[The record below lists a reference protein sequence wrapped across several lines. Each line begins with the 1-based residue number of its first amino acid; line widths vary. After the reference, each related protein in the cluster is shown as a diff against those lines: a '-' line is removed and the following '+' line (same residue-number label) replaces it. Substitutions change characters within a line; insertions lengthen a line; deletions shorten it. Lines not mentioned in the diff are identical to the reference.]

1 MVSNY
6 ENKRKTLKLVIMK
19 MKKTLIIQFFLII
32 NLFLNAQEFYTIYQV
47 KDTLTKYEN
56 AFEAF
61 SKLNLYKIPISKFRQ
76 DSFLLNKSYELFN
89 IGEYYK
95 YVYKKRQKEELKS
108 LKKDP
113 YRKRSNIMFFLKCDH
128 TSKILDSIMNDTI
141 LTKLYLDSANNYIFR
156 LDSIEVYKYQY
167 KTTEHKYI
175 TFHSILKTQRGY
187 DTIRAYYDRYYKNSL
202 NFYEPVLIALI
213 NMGDPEV
220 LGKYD
225 SVLTEKINNKT
236 LTWNDYTHIHDFDVP
251 FMYQT
256 YARLLFYDEIVDG
269 YQLNVFIT
277 DYNFPVIYYEVQ
289 DSVLKKI
296 ELKKDKNGNKKYKFV
311 LPIEEIAKY
320 FLGFVDYWEKKEGK
334 PTIKYAQKKK

>member
-1 MVSNY
+1 
-6 ENKRKTLKLVIMK
+6 
-19 MKKTLIIQFFLII
+19 
-32 NLFLNAQEFYTIYQV
+32 
-47 KDTLTKYEN
+47 
-56 AFEAF
+56 
-61 SKLNLYKIPISKFRQ
+61 
-76 DSFLLNKSYELFN
+76 
-89 IGEYYK
+89 
-95 YVYKKRQKEELKS
+95 
-108 LKKDP
+108 
-113 YRKRSNIMFFLKCDH
+113 
-128 TSKILDSIMNDTI
+128 
-141 LTKLYLDSANNYIFR
+141 
-156 LDSIEVYKYQY
+156 
-167 KTTEHKYI
+167 
-175 TFHSILKTQRGY
+175 
-187 DTIRAYYDRYYKNSL
+187 L